1 MGGKVCFMSKF
12 KENVKDLFKGWNT
25 IPNWMCFARIALIP
39 VFSVLFIKGQ
49 YLWGVVAMIVA
60 ALTDVFDGKIAR
72 KFNMVSNLGKI
83 LDPIA
88 DKLSQMAIVIIL
100 IIKFWNNDGIVKYIF
115 FLFIFKEL
123 VMIIGGAVLLS
134 KGMRPTAAEVWGKVA
149 TVVFYVFMI
158 TIIAL
163 GSADS
168 PLVGVWFFK
177 QLPQALTTV
186 MVIISASLAFVSLF
200 GYAPGFIKQ
209 IKENKAASNS
219 DKKKIN

>member
-1 MGGKVCFMSKF
+1 MSKF

-88 DKLSQMAIVIIL
+88 DKLSQMAIVTIL

-186 MVIISASLAFVSLF
+186 MVIISALLAFVSLF

>member
-1 MGGKVCFMSKF
+1 M
-12 KENVKDLFKGWNT
+12 L
-25 IPNWMCFARIALIP
+25 
-39 VFSVLFIKGQ
+39 VLGLSGLSDF
-49 YLWGVVAMIVA
+49 L
-60 ALTDVFDGKIAR
+60 DGKIAR

-186 MVIISASLAFVSLF
+186 MVIISALLAFVSLF

-209 IKENKAASNS
+209 MKENKATSNS

>member
-88 DKLSQMAIVIIL
+88 DKLSQMAIIIIL

-186 MVIISASLAFVSLF
+186 MVIISALLAFVSLF

-209 IKENKAASNS
+209 MKENKAASNS

>member
-1 MGGKVCFMSKF
+1 MSKF

-186 MVIISASLAFVSLF
+186 MVIISALLAFVSLF